1 MNALTKDRWLPA
13 LPWIAGALGVVAML
27 AWLTRGPDPSLTAR
41 LPGADAPP
49 GAESATLTNAVL
61 AGKLTTGPGQPME
74 GATAAWPGFRGANL
88 NSSLESP
95 GSIARSWDTAGP
107 RKLWTVPVGDG
118 YAGPAVRAGRVY
130 LVDYD
135 QERREDA
142 VRCLSLADGREIWR
156 FAYPVVVKRNHG
168 MSRTVPA
175 VTDKYVVT
183 IGPKC
188 HVACLDATTGEL
200 QWGLDMVR
208 VFGTTVPPWYAGQC
222 PLIEGDRLILA
233 PGGPEALM
241 VALDLATGQ
250 LLWQTPNPND
260 WKMTHSSITPIEFA
274 GQRQYVYCASHGV
287 VGVAADGGQLLW
299 ETTDWKITIA
309 TVPAPVVVG
318 DGRLFLSGG
327 YNAGALLLQLV
338 EKDGKITAQTIRRYD
353 PQVFGSTQHTPIFH
367 ANHIFGI
374 RPDGKFVCL
383 NLESGVVWTS
393 EPGSNFGLGP
403 YLRAADVI
411 FVLSERGSLAL
422 VEATPA
428 GFNRLAT
435 AEIFKGH
442 EAWGPMALVDGR
454 LLLRDYSRL
463 FCLDVAAK

>member
-1 MNALTKDRWLPA
+1 
-13 LPWIAGALGVVAML
+13 
-27 AWLTRGPDPSLTAR
+27 
-41 LPGADAPP
+41 
-49 GAESATLTNAVL
+49 
-61 AGKLTTGPGQPME
+61 
-74 GATAAWPGFRGANL
+74 
-88 NSSLESP
+88 
-95 GSIARSWDTAGP
+95 
-107 RKLWTVPVGDG
+107 
-118 YAGPAVRAGRVY
+118 
-130 LVDYD
+130 
-135 QERREDA
+135 
-142 VRCLSLADGREIWR
+142 
-156 FAYPVVVKRNHG
+156 
-168 MSRTVPA
+168 
-175 VTDKYVVT
+175 
-183 IGPKC
+183 
-188 HVACLDATTGEL
+188 
-200 QWGLDMVR
+200 
-208 VFGTTVPPWYAGQC
+208 
-222 PLIEGDRLILA
+222 
-233 PGGPEALM
+233 
-241 VALDLATGQ
+241 
-250 LLWQTPNPND
+250 
-260 WKMTHSSITPIEFA
+260 
-274 GQRQYVYCASHGV
+274 
-287 VGVAADGGQLLW
+287 
-299 ETTDWKITIA
+299 
-309 TVPAPVVVG
+309 VG